1 MRYSE
6 EVSIYSF
13 HFLAFAT
20 GITMESVIIFLT
32 ADQWTKV
39 SSEMEKQ
46 WINDTKMYF
55 EPQ

>member
-1 MRYSE
+1 
-6 EVSIYSF
+6 
-13 HFLAFAT
+13 
-20 GITMESVIIFLT
+20 MESVIIFLT